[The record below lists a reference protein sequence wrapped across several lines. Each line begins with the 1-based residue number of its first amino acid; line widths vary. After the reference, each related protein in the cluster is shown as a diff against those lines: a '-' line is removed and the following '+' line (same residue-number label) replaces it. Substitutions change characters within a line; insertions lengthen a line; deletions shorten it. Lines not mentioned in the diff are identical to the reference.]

1 MICLQIFA
9 TNLKNSAIIF
19 FENRF
24 KNLNILVSSSLAN
37 FLRISRQRS
46 IELDEHAF
54 GELLAPRERENGLY
68 LSRPEGEKAHPKG
81 NQVNNSQFL

>member
-1 MICLQIFA
+1 MLCLQIFA

-46 IELDEHAF
+46 IELDEHA
-54 GELLAPRERENGLY
+54 LANY
-68 LSRPEGEKAHPKG
+68 SRL
-81 NQVNNSQFL
+81 VNVKTGCTCLVLKVKKRIQRATK